1 MMMGW
6 KARALVLSISV
17 ALAMA
22 KVSMGVH
29 RAFELASTADV
40 VVEYARPSSVHTLM
54 TALPIHLDH
63 QDTSSSSQL
72 NQRDNA
78 RRTAMYQ
85 TLVAESTKARAALVA
100 QFPSAQCTHVWIKTS
115 AFCNG
120 LTVDQVHGIAALSSV
135 HKIDVPFTVRLH
147 STLSRDGRK
156 AVLPVQK
163 KAAADANI
171 SSDDPPSSSSSRVVE
186 WGVATIGAPDV
197 WHHTTGEGIV
207 VGSIDTG
214 ANANHEAIKHNFR
227 RVKGWFN
234 PYNTTTDIG
243 GDDLPMDSHG
253 HGTHTIGTMVGSH
266 GIGVAPGAQ
275 WIACLGL
282 NGDVGSQLALV
293 QCAQF
298 VMCPSR
304 QDGSHSECKLGADV
318 VNNSWGDDGGGAYN
332 DWFQDIVAIWQY
344 VGITPVFSAGNS
356 GPNCA
361 TTGNPARYD
370 NVLAVGA
377 VGSYANDPTQLAF
390 FSAKGPVA
398 TGYPS
403 SSSNAAKAGGWRGK
417 PDVVAPGFFTVS
429 ANARDDAGYMALAG
443 TSMASPHVAGVVA
456 LLKSKQ
462 RDLTY
467 ADIYRLITSTAD
479 RAVLQPEPA
488 AWTFKNGSVLGPG
501 AVNCGDVLDSAWPN
515 NRYGYGRV
523 NVAAMFREDGSLK
536 CGEGND
542 NGDAS
547 LSPPHSLV
555 TSVHGSPNPSLMSLS
570 LRILSS
576 RYGNAHDME
585 HRAND
590 MLGVTQKILRHLK
603 ESSIGYDP
611 KLAVQRF
618 ESLNQDFITHA
629 MLHRK
634 AALLTL
640 LLRLSLDTDTTTL
653 YVPPLPV
660 TAIGHPTIKT
670 VRTHPHP
677 PRSPHADPS
686 MPQQPSISTTWHDKH
701 MQQDTYRAAVRTHDT
716 GAAMDIPENVLLQE
730 VLYAFQGIDSK
741 YTFFNPS
748 TDRFEVARH
757 VGVSL
762 PMRNLI
768 RKLTEVGWLFNRVQQ
783 FVGRAMDGGVVTQS
797 FHHALKAELSDF
809 YRLLAVLSAQ
819 VDVDAAKF
827 PLPDAMPELTLKRL
841 IVWTQD
847 PLDRLRV
854 MAALVDR

>member
-1 MMMGW
+1 MDVP
-6 KARALVLSISV
+6 ALV
-17 ALAMA
+17 
-22 KVSMGVH
+22 
-29 RAFELASTADV
+29 E
-40 VVEYARPSSVHTLM
+40 
-54 TALPIHLDH
+54 
-63 QDTSSSSQL
+63 
-72 NQRDNA
+72 
-78 RRTAMYQ
+78 
-85 TLVAESTKARAALVA
+85 
-100 QFPSAQCTHVWIKTS
+100 
-115 AFCNG
+115 
-120 LTVDQVHGIAALSSV
+120 
-135 HKIDVPFTVRLH
+135 
-147 STLSRDGRK
+147 
-156 AVLPVQK
+156 
-163 KAAADANI
+163 
-171 SSDDPPSSSSSRVVE
+171 
-186 WGVATIGAPDV
+186 
-197 WHHTTGEGIV
+197 
-207 VGSIDTG
+207 
-214 ANANHEAIKHNFR
+214 
-227 RVKGWFN
+227 
-234 PYNTTTDIG
+234 
-243 GDDLPMDSHG
+243 
-253 HGTHTIGTMVGSH
+253 
-266 GIGVAPGAQ
+266 
-275 WIACLGL
+275 
-282 NGDVGSQLALV
+282 
-293 QCAQF
+293 
-298 VMCPSR
+298 
-304 QDGSHSECKLGADV
+304 
-318 VNNSWGDDGGGAYN
+318 
-332 DWFQDIVAIWQY
+332 
-344 VGITPVFSAGNS
+344 
-356 GPNCA
+356 
-361 TTGNPARYD
+361 
-370 NVLAVGA
+370 
-377 VGSYANDPTQLAF
+377 
-390 FSAKGPVA
+390 
-398 TGYPS
+398 
-403 SSSNAAKAGGWRGK
+403 
-417 PDVVAPGFFTVS
+417 
-429 ANARDDAGYMALAG
+429 
-443 TSMASPHVAGVVA
+443 
-456 LLKSKQ
+456 
-462 RDLTY
+462 
-467 ADIYRLITSTAD
+467 
-479 RAVLQPEPA
+479 
-488 AWTFKNGSVLGPG
+488 
-501 AVNCGDVLDSAWPN
+501 
-515 NRYGYGRV
+515 
-523 NVAAMFREDGSLK
+523 
-536 CGEGND
+536 
-542 NGDAS
+542 
-547 LSPPHSLV
+547 SLV

-576 RYGNAHDME
+576 RYGNAHEME

-603 ESSIGYDP
+603 ESSIGYDS

-762 PMRNLI
+762 PMRDLI

-783 FVGRAMDGGVVTQS
+783 FLGRSMDGGVVTQS

-854 MAALVDR
+854 MAALVDSVDGLTGGALASGIYMYMEHGDPFVRQFIQTILNQVATPVLTMIQQWTLEGLLQDPYGDFIQYLMDLLQPELSKRATQIYRHNLMSVLETALNASNAKFESNDILSRLDVKLHQATSGEEGWDVFALHYKLQAPLNTVIPDAAMAEYLQMFSFLFKVKRVEYSLSTCWGRDMNLVHLISNKLPHAVAIMHRGNLVRSQMIHFTTNLHNYIMFEVLDGSWHSLVKDVTNATHLDALIDAHSGYLERIKANAFILDANQELLRALKGIFDTILTFSKVQEAIYTTAVREGQLVNRHERLGKVAWTGTEERPTSALDATGALVRQMHTIATDFQTQMVSFLDLLKQQALGSDNLPFLTFRLDFNEYYRKSTAPPTN